1 MRDKAVMRDN
11 DCIAFLQWGLPRL
24 KLRWAGYRKVRR
36 TVCKRLRRRLR
47 ELNLD
52 RLAAYRGFLENHPE
66 EWARLDALC
75 RIPISRFYR
84 DRGVFDCLADRVL
97 PALAADAAARGV
109 RKLHCWSAGCASGE
123 EAYTLRIIW
132 DLAIRP
138 DHPKLRF
145 ALLGTDTEPQMLAR
159 AEAAR
164 YLAGSLKDLPP
175 GWRAAAFAREG
186 EVFCLK
192 PAFRRDMA
200 FRALDIRRQQPDGP
214 FDLILCRNL
223 AFTYFTPD
231 LQAETLRAIS
241 ARLAPGGYLAIGA
254 HERLPEVAG
263 GRDRIT
269 PGLPIYRKAAGREKT
284 TI

>member
-1 MRDKAVMRDN
+1 MSDQ
-11 DCIAFLQWGLPRL
+11 DCIAFLQWGLPHL

-52 RLAAYRGFLENHPE
+52 DLAAYRGVLEKHPE

-84 DRGVFDCLADRVL
+84 DRGVFDCLAGRVL
-97 PALAADAAARGV
+97 PALAADAAARGE
-109 RKLHCWSAGCASGE
+109 RELRGWSAGCASGE

-132 DLAIRP
+132 DRAVLP
-138 DHPKLRF
+138 EHPELRF
-145 ALLGTDTEPQMLAR
+145 AILGTDVEPQMLAR

-164 YLAGSLKDLPP
+164 YPAGSLKDLPP
-175 GWRAAAFAREG
+175 TWRAAAFTREG

-192 PAFRRDMA
+192 PAFRSDVA

-223 AFTYFTPD
+223 AFTYFIPD

-241 ARLAPGGYLAIGA
+241 VRLAPGGYLAIGA
-254 HERLPEVAG
+254 HERLLELAG
-263 GRDRIT
+263 GLDQIA
-269 PGLPIYRKAAGREKT
+269 PNLPIYRKAAGRVKPAS
-284 TI
+284 

>member
-1 MRDKAVMRDN
+1 MRDK

-52 RLAAYRGFLENHPE
+52 GLAAYRGVLENHPE

-84 DRGVFDCLADRVL
+84 DRGVFDCLAGRAL

-109 RKLHCWSAGCASGE
+109 RELHGWSAGCASGE

-132 DLAIRP
+132 DLAVLP
-138 DHPKLRF
+138 DHPELRVVI
-145 ALLGTDTEPQMLAR
+145 LGTDVEPQMLAR
-159 AEAAR
+159 AEAAC
-164 YLAGSLKDLPP
+164 YPAGSLKDLPP
-175 GWRAAAFAREG
+175 AWRAAAFAREA

-192 PAFRRDMA
+192 PAFRRDVA
-200 FRALDIRRQQPDGP
+200 FRALDIRRQQPDRR
-214 FDLILCRNL
+214 FDLILCRYL
-223 AFTYFTPD
+223 AFTYFSPD

-241 ARLAPGGYLAIGA
+241 ARIAPGGYLAIGA

-263 GRDRIT
+263 GLHQIT
-269 PGLPIYRKAAGREKT
+269 PTLPIYRKAAGRGKPT
-284 TI
+284 G

>member
-1 MRDKAVMRDN
+1 MRDE

-123 EAYTLRIIW
+123 EVYTLRMLW
-132 DLAIRP
+132 DLSVQPIRP
-138 DHPKLRF
+138 DVRFEILGSDADAILLR
-145 ALLGTDTEPQMLAR
+145 R

-164 YLAGSLKDLPP
+164 YRGGSLKDLPAA
-175 GWRAAAFAREG
+175 WRDAAFTRDG
-186 EVFCLK
+186 EAFVLR
-192 PAFRRDMA
+192 PEFRRDVA
-200 FRALDIRRQQPDGP
+200 FQEADIRRGQPDGP
-214 FDLILCRNL
+214 FDLVLCRNL
-223 AFTYFTPD
+223 AFTYFAPG
-231 LQAETLRAIS
+231 LQEALQRAIA
-241 ARLAPGGYLAIGA
+241 ARLAPGGYLVIGA
-254 HERLPEVAG
+254 HERLPAEAG
-263 GRDRIT
+263 DFVSLA
-269 PGLPIYRKAAGREKT
+269 PKLPIYRKAPAPA
-284 TI
+284 